1 MTLVRELAV
10 RAGIL
15 EHRRD
20 RRLSAQ
26 QIHASYSAGAKPIP
40 ARVKNISS
48 TGIYLL
54 TSERWP
60 PGTYVDLSLRRRSA
74 LEDEQPPSVHLRAR
88 IVRIG
93 LDGVGLVF
101 EPEHVGTDIW
111 MNLVMKA
118 VNVSVH
124 KDAVRVLRVS
134 RALAFLRRVSP
145 AAESKVLQH
154 IAGESI
160 YESGE
165 RAVETILNAEVLVDS
180 WKLPIRTGVSP
191 EVILRILENTS
202 RANLEWVRQ
211 HWAGMLASSVQYW
224 ARDRESLQFAAMLSN
239 LDPVQIR
246 ILDTACNGALRAE
259 RHAGYYFVPKL
270 TCSTAVLQTIAGLSD
285 LVVIERHLD
294 CLYRFNLLEPTIKN
308 SSFEHIDRANL
319 TPTETGL
326 RLYARCKGLLNPPEG
341 PSHLRARALLSFP
354 AGANQSEQGT
364 SQAGRMYAP
373 AS

>member
-20 RRLSAQ
+20 RRLPAQ
-26 QIHASYSAGAKPIP
+26 QIRASYSAGAKPIP

-48 TGIYLL
+48 TGIYLF

-60 PGTYVDLSLRRRSA
+60 PGTYVDLSLRRMSA
-74 LEDEQPPSVHLRAR
+74 AEDQEPPSVHLRAR
-88 IVRIG
+88 IVRMG
-93 LDGVGLVF
+93 LDGLGLAF

-111 MNLVMKA
+111 MSLVMKA

-145 AAESKVLQH
+145 AAEKRVLAH

-160 YESGE
+160 FESGE
-165 RAVETILNAEVLVDS
+165 RAVETLIGAEVLVDS

-191 EVILRILENTS
+191 DVIMSILENTS
-202 RANLEWVRQ
+202 RANSEWVRQ
-211 HWAGMLASSVQYW
+211 HWAGMLASSVNYW
-224 ARDRESLQFAAMLSN
+224 ARDRDNLQFAAMLSS
-239 LDPVQIR
+239 LDPVQLR
-246 ILDTACNGALRAE
+246 ILDTACSGALRAE

-270 TCSTAVLQTIAGLSD
+270 TCSTAVLQAIAGLSD
-285 LVVIERHLD
+285 LLAIERHLD
-294 CLYRFNLLEPTIKN
+294 RLYHMNLLEATLKH

-319 TPTETGL
+319 TPTENGL
-326 RLYARCKGLLNPPEG
+326 RLYARCKGLLDPPES
-341 PSHLRARALLSFP
+341 PSRERARALLNFP
-354 AGANQSEQGT
+354 PGSKDAGHRS